1 MTVPADASVNT
12 TSSTNKLRPL
22 TALPVP
28 MLPSAEQLAKARP
41 QASTPALTPP
51 GTTRPTSI
59 KNASLSSWL
68 SHGTHNGTTG
78 NQPPGSKGH
87 STDVIYPEDTVDHPK
102 IGPDHSQE
110 QASIDSMDVDGHHD
124 TDAHPRDASSSH
136 TPPPPPNGAPVKG
149 KRGRKPK
156 PKPDPNDPNA
166 PPPKPKERKPRTPKD
181 QLEPKEPKEPKEKT
195 PKKKKADLAG
205 SGDIGGDGT
214 TGRSILNYFKSSS
227 GPGKTPSAKAFKQ
240 SCLAFDVVD
249 AEKARSYFT
258 AGNDDDRHR
267 YGGIMRDIPKLVGRA
282 PYEDL
287 VGGLLLRSSRLP
299 TLHKLELQQQEITM
313 DMLADIKMVHEFLNT
328 FGTPLGLT
336 KDSGEWITFDSLLS
350 MIKNPRVDSRLL
362 DLNYRMVLA
371 AYDEDQSSRINYHN
385 FTYFLAT
392 GPEAVIGNKNEKKN
406 KNWALK
412 KPQPLNRLGTLEYS
426 SYTSVDR
433 IEALA
438 KALHDIT
445 SSDKFHSFMRDK
457 VEENIIVLKRQKRK
471 RAEIRKELETQVH
484 DLEREMK
491 VIERDAGV
499 MEAERQSILATEREN
514 GQAEDEGGRISSTS
528 RQQRLAQ
535 AKDARTKANELLSQ
549 QKVLVSELKV
559 KESTWETKKQELEVI
574 SRDDTEMQ
582 KDHNVP
588 WTQLRGGHA
597 VNTDEKL
604 RVICLGN
611 DRWGR
616 KYWFWKDFG
625 GVLVEDRGQVG
636 PKVDKLEAKEES
648 TQPTAPHTSE
658 DQKEDATATEDHR
671 EEAMEVEEPI
681 TEEPSK
687 EDDTMTD
694 VTRRMETMASPEL
707 SGGLAKEEKVEARS
721 TDNRMSISN
730 LLSNEPSN
738 NIPQEVK
745 PVAPERDYLDYG
757 AVQTWS
763 LISTTKEL
771 ASLTRALN
779 GKGVRER
786 VLKASLI
793 TMRKEIEESLS
804 RIKKWA
810 GNRYESK
817 FEHLSELGAMGQ
829 LLTLTELQLL
839 KKKRGRKSKQELADI
854 AATEEL
860 VAANEAKAMD
870 VDTTPQD
877 GHDHDQDHDMDEP
890 VSESKE
896 PDHESDHEDRDQCD
910 LETHEEAQ
918 AMEEARV
925 EEEAAIVEE
934 VYGEETGS
942 TGAEY
947 LEAIMEAAK
956 TKLLDL
962 SRTICGGDEN
972 VILNAV
978 HTSSDRSTQDY
989 LTAIVAVLEKCL
1001 DAMDMQQEDG
1011 IEVVEDVKDAKEEPK
1026 EDMAMNVEDA
1036 KPVEEVEIEV
1046 DVEAVVLEDEMP
1058 VSVSPRLLWWL
1069 QTCKI
1074 DEMLKRVQTFG
1085 ALHAWLDECHLAITN
1100 FVDDGEGDDGE
1111 EQGSDVEG
1119 KHEEED
1125 EESENSDHHEHE
1137 EDEDE
1142 DEDEDKDEHD
1152 DEEREQAG
1160 DEKAQDEGHSEGQQS
1175 EDDDLGRDRHR
1186 KLRKQP
1192 KLAYNVGGRSLRSRG
1207 AIPVSYKDVAM
1218 DEEEEE
1224 VVATPTRA
1232 TRASRA
1238 RKVVHQEEE
1247 EDDGDEEEVAPRRS
1261 KRSPHDVASSFLGR
1275 RSVRDT
1281 WIVLWVLWLFWAGLF
1296 IAKQT
1301 FGATHMVEARRA
1313 QRTAAVGQ
1321 DTGPY
1326 STADVDTAAP
1336 VPGEVLVPENERG
1349 REFAEPPTHAEA
1361 EAAAGA
1367 GTSPIRARTKG
1378 FFGRAADNIR
1388 ERIDRTY
1395 TLVRD
1400 LTLMLLLVVTVN
1412 TFGLGSGTA
1421 VLVLSWIYLAIALM
1435 WALLM
1440 MLVESRIL
1448 DMVLGSMEM
1457 LILLAMLIAAYSMGW
1472 EVFRD

>member
-41 QASTPALTPP
+41 QTSTSAPTPP
-51 GTTRPTSI
+51 GATRLTSI

-68 SHGTHNGTTG
+68 SHGIQNTAGSHS
-78 NQPPGSKGH
+78 PGSNGH
-87 STDVIYPEDTVDHPK
+87 PIDVIHPEGIDNLK
-102 IGPDHSQE
+102 IGPDPQE
-110 QASIDSMDVDGHHD
+110 HISTESMDVDGHHD
-124 TDAHPRDASSSH
+124 TDAHPRDASSH
-136 TPPPPPNGAPVKG
+136 TPPPPPNGAPMKG

-156 PKPDPNDPNA
+156 PKPDPNDPNS

-181 QLEPKEPKEPKEKT
+181 PLEPKVPKEKA
-195 PKKKKADLAG
+195 PRKKKADVAG

-214 TGRSILNYFKSSS
+214 TGRSILNYFKSNS
-227 GPGKTPSAKAFKQ
+227 GPGKAPSAKAFKQ

-249 AEKARSYFT
+249 AEKAKSYFT
-258 AGNDDDRHR
+258 AGNDDDRR
-267 YGGIMRDIPKLVGRA
+267 MYGGIMRDIPKLVGRA

-350 MIKNPRVDSRLL
+350 MIKNPRVDSRLM

-392 GPEAVIGNKNEKKN
+392 GPEAVIGNKDEKKN
-406 KNWALK
+406 KNWAAK
-412 KPQPLNRLGTLEYS
+412 RSQPLNRLGTLEYS
-426 SYTSVDR
+426 SYTAVDR

-445 SSDKFHSFMRDK
+445 SSNKFHSFMRDE

-499 MEAERQSILATEREN
+499 MEAERQSILATERET
-514 GQAEDEGGRISSTS
+514 GQAEDEGSGRISSTS

-549 QKVLVSELKV
+549 QKVLASELKV
-559 KESTWETKKQELEVI
+559 KESSWETKKQELEVI

-616 KYWFWKDFG
+616 KYWFWRDFG
-625 GVLVEDRGQVG
+625 GVLVEDRGQIG
-636 PKVDKLEAKEES
+636 PKVDKPEAKEEPS
-648 TQPTAPHTSE
+648 QPTATHTPEVQREGATVTGDHKEE
-658 DQKEDATATEDHR
+658 D
-671 EEAMEVEEPI
+671 MEVEVTT

-687 EDDTMTD
+687 EDDTVAD

-707 SGGLAKEEKVEARS
+707 SGGVAKEEKREVKS
-721 TDNRMSISN
+721 SDNRMSISN
-730 LLSNEPSN
+730 LLSDDTSDNV
-738 NIPQEVK
+738 PQEVK
-745 PVAPERDYLDYG
+745 PIAPERDYLDYG

-793 TMRKEIEESLS
+793 TMRKEIEESLP

-810 GNRYESK
+810 GNQYESK

-870 VDTTPQD
+870 VDSIPQD
-877 GHDHDQDHDMDEP
+877 DLDHDHDHDMDEP
-890 VSESKE
+890 VSGSKEHDHE
-896 PDHESDHEDRDQCD
+896 PDHEDREQNDIEAHEGAQAI
-910 LETHEEAQ
+910 EEAL
-918 AMEEARV
+918 V
-925 EEEAAIVEE
+925 EEEAIVEE
-934 VYGEETGS
+934 MYGEETGP
-942 TGAEY
+942 TDAEY
-947 LEAIMEAAK
+947 LDTIMEAAK
-956 TKLLDL
+956 TKLLDF

-978 HTSSDRSTQDY
+978 ETSPDQSTHDH
-989 LTAIVAVLEKCL
+989 LTVIVAVLERCL

-1011 IEVVEDVKDAKEEPK
+1011 IEVVEDAKVAKEEAKEVPK
-1026 EDMAMNVEDA
+1026 KDIAMDVEDA
-1036 KPVEEVEIEV
+1036 KPVEEGEV
-1046 DVEAVVLEDEMP
+1046 DVEAVASEDKIP

-1074 DEMLKRVQTFG
+1074 DEMLQRVQTFG
-1085 ALHAWLDECHLAITN
+1085 ALHAWLDECRLAITN

-1119 KHEEED
+1119 KLEEED
-1125 EESENSDHHEHE
+1125 EESENSDHHEHDE
-1137 EDEDE
+1137 DDDEDE
-1142 DEDEDKDEHD
+1142 DEGKDEHD
-1152 DEEREQAG
+1152 DEEREQA
-1160 DEKAQDEGHSEGQQS
+1160 
-1175 EDDDLGRDRHR
+1175 
-1186 KLRKQP
+1186 
-1192 KLAYNVGGRSLRSRG
+1192 
-1207 AIPVSYKDVAM
+1207 
-1218 DEEEEE
+1218 
-1224 VVATPTRA
+1224 
-1232 TRASRA
+1232 
-1238 RKVVHQEEE
+1238 
-1247 EDDGDEEEVAPRRS
+1247 
-1261 KRSPHDVASSFLGR
+1261 
-1275 RSVRDT
+1275 
-1281 WIVLWVLWLFWAGLF
+1281 
-1296 IAKQT
+1296 
-1301 FGATHMVEARRA
+1301 
-1313 QRTAAVGQ
+1313 
-1321 DTGPY
+1321 
-1326 STADVDTAAP
+1326 
-1336 VPGEVLVPENERG
+1336 
-1349 REFAEPPTHAEA
+1349 
-1361 EAAAGA
+1361 
-1367 GTSPIRARTKG
+1367 
-1378 FFGRAADNIR
+1378 
-1388 ERIDRTY
+1388 
-1395 TLVRD
+1395 
-1400 LTLMLLLVVTVN
+1400 
-1412 TFGLGSGTA
+1412 
-1421 VLVLSWIYLAIALM
+1421 
-1435 WALLM
+1435 
-1440 MLVESRIL
+1440 
-1448 DMVLGSMEM
+1448 
-1457 LILLAMLIAAYSMGW
+1457 
-1472 EVFRD
+1472 

>member
-22 TALPVP
+22 TALPAP
-28 MLPSAEQLAKARP
+28 MLPSPEQLAKATP
-41 QASTPALTPP
+41 QASIPTPTPP
-51 GTTRPTSI
+51 GTTRPASI

-68 SHGTHNGTTG
+68 CHGTHNGTTG
-78 NQPPGSKGH
+78 SHHSGSKGNG
-87 STDVIYPEDTVDHPK
+87 VIHPDGTVDHPK

-110 QASIDSMDVDGHHD
+110 QVSIESMDVDGHHD
-124 TDAHPRDASSSH
+124 TDALPRDASPSH
-136 TPPPPPNGAPVKG
+136 TPPPPPNDVPVKG

-156 PKPDPNDPNA
+156 PKPDPNDSNA

-181 QLEPKEPKEPKEKT
+181 QLEPKVLKEKI

-205 SGDIGGDGT
+205 SGDTGVDGT

-227 GPGKTPSAKAFKQ
+227 GPGKTPSARAFKQ

-249 AEKARSYFT
+249 AEKAKSYFT
-258 AGNDDDRHR
+258 AGNDDDRR
-267 YGGIMRDIPKLVGRA
+267 VYGGIMRDIPKLVGRA

-371 AYDEDQSSRINYHN
+371 AYDEDQSTRINHHN

-406 KNWALK
+406 KNWAAK
-412 KPQPLNRLGTLEYS
+412 KTQPLNRLGTLEYS
-426 SYTSVDR
+426 SYTAVDR

-445 SSDKFHSFMRDK
+445 SSDRFHSFMRDK

-514 GQAEDEGGRISSTS
+514 GQAEDEGGRISSIS

-588 WTQLRGGHA
+588 WTQLRGGYA

-636 PKVDKLEAKEES
+636 PKVDKLEAKELT
-648 TQPTAPHTSE
+648 TQPTATHTPE
-658 DQKEDATATEDHR
+658 DQKEDATATEDHK

-681 TEEPSK
+681 TDGLSK

-707 SGGLAKEEKVEARS
+707 SGGFGKEEKVEARS

-730 LLSNEPSN
+730 LLSDEPSN

-757 AVQTWS
+757 TVQTWS

-870 VDTTPQD
+870 VDTTLRD
-877 GHDHDQDHDMDEP
+877 DNDHDQDHDMDEP

-896 PDHESDHEDRDQCD
+896 PDHESEQGERDQCD
-910 LETHEEAQ
+910 SQTYEEAQ
-918 AMEEARV
+918 AMAEASV
-925 EEEAAIVEE
+925 EEEVAIIE
-934 VYGEETGS
+934 VVNGEETGS

-947 LEAIMEAAK
+947 LDTIMEAAK

-962 SRTICGGDEN
+962 SRIICGGDEN

-978 HTSSDRSTQDY
+978 QTSPDQPTQDY
-989 LTAIVAVLEKCL
+989 LTNIVAVLEKCL
-1001 DAMDMQQEDG
+1001 DAMDMQQEDE
-1011 IEVVEDVKDAKEEPK
+1011 IEVIENAKDAKE
-1026 EDMAMNVEDA
+1026 DTAMNIEDA
-1036 KPVEEVEIEV
+1036 KPGEEVEIEV
-1046 DVEAVVLEDEMP
+1046 DVEAVVLEDKIP
-1058 VSVSPRLLWWL
+1058 VSVSPRMLWWL

-1074 DEMLKRVQTFG
+1074 DEMLTRVQTFG
-1085 ALHAWLDECHLAITN
+1085 ALHAWLDECRLAIAN

-1125 EESENSDHHEHE
+1125 EESENSDHHEH
-1137 EDEDE
+1137 DEDDDV

-1192 KLAYNVGGRSLRSRG
+1192 KLSYNVGGRSLRSRG
-1207 AIPVSYKDVAM
+1207 AVPVSYKDVAM

-1224 VVATPTRA
+1224 IVATPTKA
-1232 TRASRA
+1232 TRATRA

-1247 EDDGDEEEVAPRRS
+1247 EDDGDEDEEEATPRRS
-1261 KRSPHDVASSFLGR
+1261 KR
-1275 RSVRDT
+1275 VR
-1281 WIVLWVLWLFWAGLF
+1281 
-1296 IAKQT
+1296 
-1301 FGATHMVEARRA
+1301 H
-1313 QRTAAVGQ
+1313 
-1321 DTGPY
+1321 
-1326 STADVDTAAP
+1326 
-1336 VPGEVLVPENERG
+1336 
-1349 REFAEPPTHAEA
+1349 
-1361 EAAAGA
+1361 
-1367 GTSPIRARTKG
+1367 
-1378 FFGRAADNIR
+1378 
-1388 ERIDRTY
+1388 
-1395 TLVRD
+1395 
-1400 LTLMLLLVVTVN
+1400 
-1412 TFGLGSGTA
+1412 
-1421 VLVLSWIYLAIALM
+1421 
-1435 WALLM
+1435 
-1440 MLVESRIL
+1440 
-1448 DMVLGSMEM
+1448 
-1457 LILLAMLIAAYSMGW
+1457 
-1472 EVFRD
+1472 